1 MARDIVVLKFGS
13 SVLRTAADLPAA
25 VHEIYSWYRRGA
37 RVVAIVSAIGNTT
50 ETLLGEARALTPEPE
65 PYATAEL
72 LATGERHSAA
82 LMGIALNRA
91 GVAARVVDPREIGL
105 HTQGSPLD
113 SEPIGVDRD
122 RLNALVD
129 EFAVLVVPGFFGY
142 GEDERL
148 SLLGRGG
155 SDLTAVYLAEVLDAQ
170 RCRLIKDVDG
180 VYESDPAEISTSA
193 LQRFVTLGYDEA
205 VERATQLIQPKA
217 VRFLERHCRNAEV
230 AALSHPYETVVGK
243 VERALTAAI
252 KPRPLS
258 VLILGLGTVGLGVYR
273 RLNSLPEHFRVIGVL
288 VRDRAKHAHEGVPG
302 ELLHASQDELVRLQP
317 DVVVDALPGVQPSQS
332 LVHYYLA
339 HGVHVVSAN
348 KALIME
354 AGSELIPLA
363 ARNDLSLHYSAAV
376 GGGAPMIE
384 TVRRLAATT
393 EIQSIEGVLNG
404 TCNYVLDRCA
414 EGLSLDQAVRAA
426 QESGFAEADPSD
438 DLLGRDAAR
447 KLSIL
452 AHHAFGQALSLSEIA
467 SEALSAG
474 ALARLRST
482 LRDDETLRV
491 IASARRV
498 DGKVSGQVKLV
509 PVALDDAFA
518 QTRNEWNRLRITH
531 RDGQQSLV
539 YGRGAGRWPT
549 TEAVVA
555 DLLDIHSA
563 RSYRAA

>member
-37 RVVAIVSAIGNTT
+37 RVIAIVSAIGNTT
-50 ETLLGEARALTPEPE
+50 EALLSEARALTDEPE
-65 PYATAEL
+65 PHAAAEL

-91 GVAARVVDPREIGL
+91 GVAARVVDPREIAL
-105 HTQGSPLD
+105 HTQGSALD
-113 SEPIGVDRD
+113 SELVSVDRE
-122 RLNALVD
+122 RLSALVD

-148 SLLGRGG
+148 RLLGRGG
-155 SDLTAVYLAEVLDAQ
+155 SDLTAVYLANVLGAQ

-180 VYESDPAEISTSA
+180 VYERDPAETA
-193 LQRFVTLGYDEA
+193 ATPLQRFVTLGYDEA

-217 VRFLERHCRNAEV
+217 VRFLERHSRNAEV
-230 AALSHPYETVVGK
+230 AALSRPYETVVGK
-243 VERALTAAI
+243 VERALTAVV

-273 RLNSLPEHFRVIGVL
+273 RLTSLPDHFRVIGVL
-288 VRDRAKHAHEGVPG
+288 VRDRAKHANEGVPS
-302 ELLHASQDELVRLQP
+302 ELLHQSQDELVRLQP
-317 DVVVDALPGVQPSQS
+317 DIVVDALPGLQPS
-332 LVHYYLA
+332 LALAHYYLA

-348 KALIME
+348 KAVIAE

-384 TVRRLAATT
+384 AVRRSAATAQ
-393 EIQSIEGVLNG
+393 IQSIEGVLNG

-426 QESGFAEADPSD
+426 QECGFAEADPSD
-438 DLLGRDAAR
+438 DLRGRDAAR

-452 AHHAFGQALSLSEIA
+452 AQQAFGQALSLSEI
-467 SEALSAG
+467 STEALDG
-474 ALARLRST
+474 DLLARLQPT
-482 LRDDETLRV
+482 LGKNETLRV
-491 IASARRV
+491 IASARQV
-498 DGKVSGQVKLV
+498 DGKIVGKVKLV

-518 QTRNEWNRLRITH
+518 RTRNEWNRLRITH
-531 RDGQQSLV
+531 KGGRQSLV

-549 TEAVVA
+549 AEAVVA
-555 DLLDIHSA
+555 DLLEIHSA